1 MCYLFYE
8 EKLLMYWG
16 FKKGVF
22 FMVLGIGYTC
32 EHVNLLTVVPV
43 VLIHPM
49 HSGRLPSKKSHVNL
63 TMTLIASKKNN
74 FYHALN
80 SDLDVNPLNFF

>member
-1 MCYLFYE
+1 
-8 EKLLMYWG
+8 
-16 FKKGVF
+16 
-22 FMVLGIGYTC
+22 MVLGIGYTC